1 MSGIFPFLPK
11 PLFRFLLLVLMIVI
25 IFGSGYIL
33 AATYD
38 HFSQTSYRF
47 VFFFLI
53 IIFGSNILA
62 KLAVLYIITK

>member
-1 MSGIFPFLPK
+1 M
-11 PLFRFLLLVLMIVI
+11 MTVI
-25 IFGSGYIL
+25 ILGAGYVL

-53 IIFGSNILA
+53 IILTSNVLA
-62 KLAVLYIITK
+62 KLSVLYITK